1 MTNYKIFFVYK
12 NKESL
17 LDFEKAFQKTKF
29 PKIQYKKLLI
39 KVLSLEKFNNI
50 QADISDIK
58 VVYLSQFTHSYEDLI
73 NNISEAFIND
83 TKCIYTVNY
92 KTFTITSKI
101 VQYFNPEETAE
112 YLFGCSSYEK
122 VKQDL
127 IQNLNNKLNY
137 EYKKVEEYE
146 LSLEKSKDKI
156 IIFEN
161 AKNNL
166 EDL

>member
-1 MTNYKIFFVYK
+1 MINYKIFFVYE

-17 LDFEKAFQKTKF
+17 VAFEKAFQKTKF
-29 PKIQYKKLLI
+29 PNIQYKKLLI

-50 QADISDIK
+50 QVDISDIK
-58 VVYLSQFTHSYEDLI
+58 VVYLSKFIHSYEDLI

-83 TKCIYTVNY
+83 TKRIYNVDY
-92 KTFTITSKI
+92 KTFTITSKV
-101 VQYFNPEETAE
+101 VQYFKPEETAE
-112 YLFGCSSYEK
+112 YLFGNSNYEK
-122 VKQDL
+122 VKQAL
-127 IQNLNNKLNY
+127 IQNLDCKINY
-137 EYKKVEEYE
+137 EYKKVGEYQ
-146 LSLEKSKDKI
+146 LYLEKSKDKI